1 MSIFLSCGLSSILYF
16 SEMDAKSG
24 MSRFSEVIFFGLAN
38 SPATFQAIMNEILR
52 NLINTGKVTS
62 FIDDMIGGTEKKE
75 EHDEIVEEV
84 VKRLEENNLN
94 VKQKKCKW
102 KVNKA
107 STKYGTDHCDYAAQC
122 QPTRQ
127 M

>member
-1 MSIFLSCGLSSILYF
+1 MH
-16 SEMDAKSG
+16 AKSG

-38 SPATFQAIMNEILR
+38 PPTTFQAIMNEILR

-84 VKRLEENNLN
+84 VKRLEKNNLY
-94 VKQKKCKW
+94 VKPKKCK
-102 KVNKA
+102 
-107 STKYGTDHCDYAAQC
+107 GRC
-122 QPTRQ
+122 QVWYRLLCFC
-127 M
+127 